1 MVRSG
6 RRTRAGGTAVGVLV
20 VISLLLTAVWL
31 QVRISGDD
39 RAGAVIASA
48 PSPTTSLPPPT
59 TTTTTE
65 APPAPTSQVG
75 EGPGGAQFRYGI
87 ARPVSLPAT
96 VADAA
101 VARVGLYEDMGQAES
116 PESLRNPT
124 REGLPLVFLVQQS
137 IGAWLEVQVPVRPN
151 MGTAWI
157 KAADVTLRQV
167 PYRIVVDVNA
177 QRLSAYQLGEK
188 VLEADVATGLAGTPT
203 PTGTFYLDGIVQV
216 EQADGPYGPYQL
228 SVAAFSTVFTSFG
241 GGNGQIAIHGTNS
254 PGRIGAPASAGCV
267 RMNNDDITRLAS
279 FVRSGTPVEIS

>member
-1 MVRSG
+1 MRSG
-6 RRTRAGGTAVGVLV
+6 RRRRAGGTAVGVLV
-20 VISLLLTAVWL
+20 VIALLATAAWT
-31 QVRISGDD
+31 QVRISADD

-48 PSPTTSLPPPT
+48 PSPTTSLPPPP
-59 TTTTTE
+59 TTTTE
-65 APPAPTSQVG
+65 APPPPAPTSQV
-75 EGPGGAQFRYGI
+75 EAGPGGAQFRYGT

-101 VARVGLYEDMGQAES
+101 VARVGLYENMGQAEP

-137 IGAWLEVQVPVRPN
+137 IGDWLEVQVPVRPN

-167 PYRIVVDVNA
+167 SYRIVVDVNT

-216 EQADGPYGPYQL
+216 EPPDGVYGPYQL
-228 SVAAFSTVFTSFG
+228 SVAAFSTVFTRFG

-267 RMNNDDITRLAS
+267 RMTNDDITRLAS